1 MRHVTASPVLDRI
14 ARLVA
19 LFNDGSLELPGD
31 PVARQCVFRLNG
43 VAYEETMGRPVS
55 DPLVRLVARGPA
67 AYRLLAQALRYA
79 VPDARLEVDRLVA
92 GGRPGG
98 DLVTGR
104 ARVTGALR
112 GGAAFTARADLAL
125 VVDERGQLAEIAAVV
140 DEAALNAIAKARQ
153 Q

>member
-1 MRHVTASPVLDRI
+1 MNDAPVLDRV

-19 LFNDGSLELPGD
+19 FFNEGSLDVPAALID
-31 PVARQCVFRLNG
+31 RACVFRLNG
-43 VAYEETMGRPVS
+43 VAYEDTMGRPVS

-79 VPDARLEVDRLVA
+79 VPDARVEVQHLSA
-92 GGRPGG
+92 GGGAVG

-104 ARVTGALR
+104 ARVTGMLR
-112 GGAAFTARADLAL
+112 GGAAFSAGADLAL
-125 VVDERGQLAEIAAVV
+125 VVDARGHVTEMAAIV
-140 DEAALNAIAKARQ
+140 DETVLTEIAKARQ

>member
-1 MRHVTASPVLDRI
+1 VLDRI

-19 LFNDGSLELPGD
+19 FFNEGSLDVPDDLID
-31 PVARQCVFRLNG
+31 RACVFRLNG

-79 VPDARLEVDRLVA
+79 VPDARVELQHFAA
-92 GGRPGG
+92 GGGTAG

-104 ARVTGALR
+104 ARVAGALR
-112 GGAAFTARADLAL
+112 GGGEFVARADLAL
-125 VVDERGQLAEIAAVV
+125 VVDPRGHITEMAAIVDETALSEIAR
-140 DEAALNAIAKARQ
+140 ARQ
-153 Q
+153 R

>member
-1 MRHVTASPVLDRI
+1 MPVLDRV

-19 LFNDGSLELPGD
+19 FFNEGSLDVPDDLIDRG
-31 PVARQCVFRLNG
+31 CVFRLNG
-43 VAYEETMGRPVS
+43 VAYEDTMGRPVS

-79 VPDARLEVDRLVA
+79 VPDAQVAVQRLAA
-92 GGRPGG
+92 GGGKAG

-104 ARVTGALR
+104 ARVTGVLR
-112 GGAAFTARADLAL
+112 GGAAFSAGADVAL
-125 VVDERGQLAEIAAVV
+125 VVDAHGHVTEMAAIV
-140 DEAALNAIAKARQ
+140 DEAALTEIAKARQ